1 MLNFDDDVNDVTYF
15 LADLEVEPEL
25 TDKKWRFK
33 QRVNDLMQHHNNTR
47 SDAEEIIETVIRTK
61 ETDKRCA
68 CGEVAQ
74 MFDPADKRK
83 IYCGKCALEKGLW
96 KRPTPK
102 EKQHV

>member
-1 MLNFDDDVNDVTYF
+1 MLEFDDDVDSVEDF

-33 QRVNDLMQHHNNTR
+33 DRVNQMMKRHNLVR

-68 CGEVAQ
+68 CGLVAQ
-74 MFDPADKRK
+74 CFDPSDKRK
-83 IYCGKCALEKGLW
+83 IYCGGCWEKRNN
-96 KRPTPK
+96 KETP
-102 EKQHV
+102 